1 MTRFVAVCC
10 AVLLLAG
17 ACAGGGSPDAPPR
30 DVLVSNTCEGKA
42 WLAAPP
48 AEDGEYLYFVGQSAR
63 HGLERD
69 SRNDAERDAINKFV
83 QFTGVDV
90 TIVDEYLQTSFNL
103 SSEITDPTVAERR
116 KQEMRAQAFVR
127 RAKAREWC
135 TERYQRLQGDQVTG
149 SVFITSVL
157 MRVPRDEYDA
167 VQAYNREQQ
176 VKLNASR
183 DRVLREAQAF
193 YQAALNDERQ
203 GRLVGAFEQLRL
215 AEAKLEQAAA
225 MRADAS
231 PPPDTLSRPTLNA
244 AEVRMTAGLALQ
256 RTPERA
262 QVVEPG
268 QTPQNLRVTAV
279 YHGAAGTVPVAGLP
293 LLFIADGKILAQ
305 MNTDAQG
312 QAQLQMRPMQRMGQV
327 AFRVQVNRGLLRDKV
342 SEDVQV
348 ALANLQ
354 AEFVVE
360 VREYSL
366 DEKAQD
372 LVNALAQA
380 VPAPMSVVV
389 ENFTYGDSQ
398 TSGLFVSRF
407 RAMLESALVNSQRFS
422 MKRPVSRTGL
432 TRGFT
437 QVSANAPAAMAH
449 ASGSEAVLFGQY
461 YEENDQVVVRA
472 QLADRDNRTIASG
485 AIRIDRGRIPADW
498 SLRPTNYA
506 QHLSAAQQLGPPTT
520 GTGDF
525 RLDLWIDK
533 GAGGTYEAGD
543 TLTVSVRAA
552 EACYLKLIYLDASNN
567 HIVIYPNAF
576 QRDTRIAADRTVII
590 PAAGAGFDFTIQPPF
605 GAETLV
611 AFASTTAFP
620 PDQGRDIGNG
630 MILLDQ
636 SLGEIARRNRGFV
649 GTGKRAEA
657 RVTLTTIP
665 RQR

>member
-1 MTRFVAVCC
+1 MTRFVVLCS
-10 AVLLLAG
+10 AVLLLVG

-30 DVLVSNTCEGKA
+30 EVLVSNTCEDKA

-48 AEDGEYLYFVGQSAR
+48 AEDGENLYFVGQSAR
-63 HGLERD
+63 HRLERD
-69 SRNDAERDAINKFV
+69 SRNDAERDAINRFV

-103 SSEITDPTVAERR
+103 SSEITDPTIAERR

-127 RAKAREWC
+127 RVKAREWC
-135 TERYQRLQGDQVTG
+135 TERYQLVQGGQIQG
-149 SVFITSVL
+149 SVFITAVL
-157 MRVPRDEYDA
+157 VRVPRDEYDA

-176 VKLNASR
+176 VKLNAAR
-183 DRVLREAQAF
+183 DRVLTEGRAF

-203 GRLVGAFEQLRL
+203 GRLIGAFEQLRL
-215 AEAKLEQAAA
+215 AEAKLDEAAA
-225 MRADAS
+225 MRADT
-231 PPPDTLSRPTLNA
+231 PPPSDALSRPTLNA
-244 AEVRMTAGLALQ
+244 AEVRMAAGLGLQ
-256 RTPERA
+256 RSPAQA

-268 QTPQNLRVTAV
+268 QTPQDLLVTAV
-279 YHGAAGTVPVAGLP
+279 YRGAGGTVPVAGLP
-293 LLFIADGKILAQ
+293 LLFIAEGKLVAQ

-312 QAQLQMRPMQRMGQV
+312 QARLQMRPIQRQGEV

-354 AEFVVE
+354 TEFIVQ

-380 VPAPMSVVV
+380 VPATTSVVV

-407 RAMLESALVNSQRFS
+407 RAMLESALVKHERFT

-461 YEENDQVVVRA
+461 YEEHDQVVVRGL
-472 QLADRDNRTIASG
+472 LADRENRTIASG
-485 AIRIDRGRIPADW
+485 AIRIARDRIPADW
-498 SLRPTNYA
+498 SLRPSNYA
-506 QHLSAAQQLGPPTT
+506 QHLSAAQQLGPPTS

-533 GAGGTYEAGD
+533 GAGGTYEEGD
-543 TLTVSVRAA
+543 KLTVNLRAA
-552 EACYLKLIYLDASNN
+552 EACYLKLIYVDAGNN

-576 QRDTRIAADRTVII
+576 QRDTRIAANNTVII
-590 PAAGAGFDFTIQPPF
+590 PAATAGFDFTIQPPF

-620 PDQGRDIGNG
+620 PDRGREIGNG
-630 MILLDQ
+630 MILLEED
-636 SLGEIARRNRGFV
+636 LAEIARRNRGSA
-649 GTGKRAEA
+649 GAGKRAEA